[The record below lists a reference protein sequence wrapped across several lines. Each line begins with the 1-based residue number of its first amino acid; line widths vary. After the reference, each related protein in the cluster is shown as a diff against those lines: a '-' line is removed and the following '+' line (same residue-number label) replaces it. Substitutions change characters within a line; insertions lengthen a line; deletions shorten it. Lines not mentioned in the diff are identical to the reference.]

1 MSHTVIAV
9 FAASEQ
15 EAHELVKR
23 QIPCDD
29 FTMEKAQ
36 GDTIPAA
43 FITQDEAVISQD
55 RLAWSVPLSKANVQ
69 RLYERLFLAT
79 QEEAR
84 THGLTRFLAY
94 CHS

>member
-1 MSHTVIAV
+1 MSHSVIAV
-9 FAASEQ
+9 FAASAQ

-23 QIPCDD
+23 RMPCDD
-29 FTMEKAQ
+29 FTMEETH
-36 GDTIPAA
+36 DEVFPSA
-43 FITQDEAVISQD
+43 FITQDANIISQD
-55 RLAWSVPLSKANVQ
+55 RLAWSVPLSDANVQ
-69 RLYERLFLAT
+69 HLYERLFLAA